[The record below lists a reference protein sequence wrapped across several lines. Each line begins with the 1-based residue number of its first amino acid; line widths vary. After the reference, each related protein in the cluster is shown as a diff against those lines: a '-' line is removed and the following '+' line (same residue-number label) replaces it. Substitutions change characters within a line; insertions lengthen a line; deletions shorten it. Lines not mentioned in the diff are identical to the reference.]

1 STTHVATGTIMGPG
15 VTRGTGAVRWGAVR
29 QMVTAWIL
37 TIPAAAAVSGICY
50 LAARLVF
57 GF

>member
-1 STTHVATGTIMGPG
+1 TGTIMGTG